1 MYREPFGAVQVGST
15 VSLAIDVWDEPEA
28 RCSLRLWTD
37 EKGEELIDMV
47 GERMDGFLR
56 FSVSFRPE
64 GAEII
69 WYSFRI
75 TAADGSVWR
84 YGAACEHGCGE
95 GAFVFGEPPSFQITV
110 YDPEREAV
118 PEWYKRGVVYQI
130 FPDRFARGKGWR
142 ERVEADMARPYTGP
156 TRRLVEDWDT
166 YPRYEKDAS
175 GRISAWDFYGGT
187 LEGIREKLP
196 YLEGL
201 GITIIYFNP
210 IFSAA
215 SNHRYDT
222 ADYLHIDGSLGT
234 EEDFSRLCADAA
246 SHGISI
252 ILDGVFNHVGADSIY
267 FNRAGI
273 YPDLGAYQGENSLYR
288 SWFTFNGDGSYE
300 SWWGIDDLPAV
311 REDCPEFRE
320 LICGHD
326 GVVRKWLRLGARGWR
341 LDVADELSDEFLRD
355 IKSAALAEREDAV
368 VIGEVWE
375 DATNKYAYGTLR
387 RYFQGGELDG
397 TMNYPLRRA
406 ILRFLTGEA
415 TAGEFVNKMESL
427 YENYPR
433 ENFMSELNLLGSH
446 DRIRLLTIL
455 GDAPRARDL
464 DDEQRYRYRLS
475 DGQRSL
481 AVSRLWIAALLQ
493 MCMPGVP
500 SVYYGDEAGLEGFSD
515 PYCRAPFPWGDINQD
530 CFTIYRNAIA
540 LRRSLP
546 ALTDGDFEP
555 FAPNDDVLGLWRRNG
570 IGKICVLVNA
580 SLTQS
585 HTVRVKV
592 GDLCADDVVSGRPC
606 KAKDGEV
613 EVFLWPLGSTVL
625 DLHEEQR
632 LQVPMERGMGV
643 LCHISSLPNI
653 YTPERLGSLGE
664 PALRF
669 VDRLVKAG
677 IRYWQV
683 LPVNPTDAFGSPY
696 AGLSAFAGNIS
707 LMWGVDAE
715 GPTALHADFE
725 GSPELRR
732 FIEDNEDWLLPYATF
747 RAIKG
752 EVGDEKP
759 WQEWSQKYQTWSS
772 ELVGRKELVAGIR
785 RELALQ
791 YSFMQQWSDLHRY
804 ANERG
809 IKIIGDMPMYV
820 SADSADVWAE
830 RDIFA
835 LDTKGYPIEVAG
847 TPPSGSG
854 DAGQIWGNPTYRW
867 HHLRET
873 GYEWWM
879 RRLERSFELYD
890 YVRLDHFLGF
900 SSYYAIP
907 TGRQAADGRWN
918 FGPGL
923 DLFQKAYDRFGPLP
937 FVAEDLGSITPAV
950 RSLLSKTGFPGMDVI
965 QFANEDVRSGYHPAP
980 GKLVY
985 TSTHD
990 THTLLG
996 WVEEQFGFDKNDPEQ
1011 LREALV
1017 LAESLTYECLL
1028 SDANVVVIPLQD
1040 LLLCDDQARMNVP
1053 GETAGNWSWQAE
1065 SDALENA
1072 SRVMDAFIKGSGR

>member
-1 MYREPFGAVQVGST
+1 MYREPFGAVQMGST
-15 VSLAIDVWDEPEA
+15 VSLAIDVWDEPDA

-56 FSVSFRPE
+56 FSVSFSPE
-64 GAEII
+64 GPEII

-110 YDPEREAV
+110 YDPEREII

-142 ERVEADMARPYTGP
+142 EQVEADMARPYTGP
-156 TRRLVEDWDT
+156 TRRLVEDWNA

-175 GRISAWDFYGGT
+175 GRIAAWDFYGGT

-201 GITIIYFNP
+201 GITIIYLNP

-222 ADYLHIDGSLGT
+222 ADYLHIDAALGT

-288 SWFTFNGDGSYE
+288 SWFTFNEDGSYE

-387 RYFQGGELDG
+387 KYFQGGELDG

-406 ILRFLTGEA
+406 ILRYLTGEA
-415 TAGEFVNKMESL
+415 TAGEFVKKMESL

-455 GDAPRARDL
+455 GNAPRARDL

-475 DGQRSL
+475 DGQHSL

-515 PYCRAPFPWGDINQD
+515 PYCRAPFPWGAINQD

-570 IGKICVLVNA
+570 VGKICVLVNA

-592 GDLCADDVVSGRPC
+592 GDLRADDVVSGRPC
-606 KAKDGEV
+606 ETKDGEV

-632 LQVPMERGMGV
+632 LQVSMERGMGV
-643 LCHISSLPNI
+643 LCHISSLPNV
-653 YTPERLGSLGE
+653 YAPERLGSLGE

-725 GSPELRR
+725 GSPALRR

-752 EVGDEKP
+752 RVGDELP
-759 WQEWSQKYQTWSS
+759 WQEWSKKYRTWSS
-772 ELVGRKELVAGIR
+772 ALAGRKELVAGIR

-791 YSFMQQWSDLHRY
+791 YSFMQQWNDLHRY

-835 LDTKGYPIEVAG
+835 LDEGGYPVEVAG
-847 TPPSGSG
+847 TPPSGAG
-854 DAGQIWGNPTYRW
+854 DEGQVWGNPTYRW

-923 DLFQKAYDRFGPLP
+923 DLFQKAYERFGPLP

-950 RSLLSKTGFPGMDVI
+950 RALLSKTGFPGMDVI
-965 QFANEDVRSGYHPAP
+965 QFANEDVRGGYHPAP
-980 GKLVY
+980 GMLVY

-996 WVEEQFGFDKNDPEQ
+996 WVEERFGFDKNDPEQ

-1017 LAESLTYECLL
+1017 LAERLTYECLL
-1028 SDANVVVIPLQD
+1028 SDATVVVIPLQD
-1040 LLLCDDQARMNVP
+1040 LLLRDDEARMNVP
-1053 GETAGNWSWQAE
+1053 GQTAGNWSWQAE
-1065 SDALENA
+1065 SDALEDA
-1072 SRVMDAFIKGSGR
+1072 SVVMDAFIKGSGR

>member
-1 MYREPFGAVQVGST
+1 MYREPFGAVQMGST
-15 VSLAIDVWDEPEA
+15 VSLAIDVWDEPDA

-56 FSVSFRPE
+56 FSVSFSPE
-64 GAEII
+64 GPEII

-84 YGAACEHGCGE
+84 YGASCEHGCGE

-110 YDPEREAV
+110 YDPEREII

-142 ERVEADMARPYTGP
+142 EQVEADMARPYTGP
-156 TRRLVEDWDT
+156 TRRLVEDWNA

-175 GRISAWDFYGGT
+175 GRIAAWDFYGGT

-201 GITIIYFNP
+201 GITIIYLNP

-368 VIGEVWE
+368 IIGEVWE

-406 ILRFLTGEA
+406 ILRYLTGEA
-415 TAGEFVNKMESL
+415 TAGEFVKKMESL

-475 DGQRSL
+475 DGQHSL

-515 PYCRAPFPWGDINQD
+515 PYCRAPFPWGAINQD

-592 GDLCADDVVSGRPC
+592 GDLCADDVVSDRPC

-752 EVGDEKP
+752 RVGDEKP
-759 WQEWSQKYQTWSS
+759 WQGWSQKYQTWSS
-772 ELVGRKELVAGIR
+772 ELAGRKELAAGIR

-791 YSFMQQWSDLHRY
+791 YSFMQQWGDLHRY

-835 LDTKGYPIEVAG
+835 LDKKGYPIEVAG
-847 TPPSGSG
+847 TPPSSAG

-900 SSYYAIP
+900 SSYYSIP

-996 WVEEQFGFDKNDPEQ
+996 WVEEHFGFDKNDPEQ

-1053 GETAGNWSWQAE
+1053 GETADNWSWQAE

>member
-1 MYREPFGAVQVGST
+1 M
-15 VSLAIDVWDEPEA
+15 L
-28 RCSLRLWTD
+28 
-37 EKGEELIDMV
+37 
-47 GERMDGFLR
+47 
-56 FSVSFRPE
+56 FR
-64 GAEII
+64 
-69 WYSFRI
+69 
-75 TAADGSVWR
+75 
-84 YGAACEHGCGE
+84 
-95 GAFVFGEPPSFQITV
+95 
-110 YDPEREAV
+110 
-118 PEWYKRGVVYQI
+118 
-130 FPDRFARGKGWR
+130 
-142 ERVEADMARPYTGP
+142 
-156 TRRLVEDWDT
+156 
-166 YPRYEKDAS
+166 
-175 GRISAWDFYGGT
+175 
-187 LEGIREKLP
+187 
-196 YLEGL
+196 
-201 GITIIYFNP
+201 
-210 IFSAA
+210 
-215 SNHRYDT
+215 
-222 ADYLHIDGSLGT
+222 
-234 EEDFSRLCADAA
+234 
-246 SHGISI
+246 
-252 ILDGVFNHVGADSIY
+252 
-267 FNRAGI
+267 
-273 YPDLGAYQGENSLYR
+273 
-288 SWFTFNGDGSYE
+288 
-300 SWWGIDDLPAV
+300 
-311 REDCPEFRE
+311 
-320 LICGHD
+320 
-326 GVVRKWLRLGARGWR
+326 
-341 LDVADELSDEFLRD
+341 
-355 IKSAALAEREDAV
+355 
-368 VIGEVWE
+368 
-375 DATNKYAYGTLR
+375 
-387 RYFQGGELDG
+387 
-397 TMNYPLRRA
+397 
-406 ILRFLTGEA
+406 
-415 TAGEFVNKMESL
+415 
-427 YENYPR
+427 
-433 ENFMSELNLLGSH
+433 
-446 DRIRLLTIL
+446 
-455 GDAPRARDL
+455 
-464 DDEQRYRYRLS
+464 
-475 DGQRSL
+475 
-481 AVSRLWIAALLQ
+481 
-493 MCMPGVP
+493 
-500 SVYYGDEAGLEGFSD
+500 SD
-515 PYCRAPFPWGDINQD
+515 PYCRAPFPWGAINQD

-570 IGKICVLVNA
+570 VGKICVLVNA

-592 GDLCADDVVSGRPC
+592 GDLRADDVVSGRPC
-606 KAKDGEV
+606 ETKDGEV

-653 YTPERLGSLGE
+653 YTSERLGSLGE

-669 VDRLVKAG
+669 VDMLVKAG

-752 EVGDEKP
+752 RVGDEKP
-759 WQEWSQKYQTWSS
+759 WQGWSQKYQTWSS
-772 ELVGRKELVAGIR
+772 ELVGRKELAAGIR

-835 LDTKGYPIEVAG
+835 LDKKGYPIEVAG

-900 SSYYAIP
+900 SSYYSIP

-965 QFANEDVRSGYHPAP
+965 QFALPKIGRASC
-980 GKLVY
+980 
-985 TSTHD
+985 
-990 THTLLG
+990 
-996 WVEEQFGFDKNDPEQ
+996 
-1011 LREALV
+1011 RE
-1017 LAESLTYECLL
+1017 
-1028 SDANVVVIPLQD
+1028 
-1040 LLLCDDQARMNVP
+1040 
-1053 GETAGNWSWQAE
+1053 
-1065 SDALENA
+1065 
-1072 SRVMDAFIKGSGR
+1072 RV